1 MMRAHF
7 MATVLE
13 KISGFLNKLFT
24 WIGGA
29 ALLLMIGIACA
40 NMLLRPMGAP
50 LKGAYELVGF
60 LGAMTIAFALGYA
73 QLTRSHIAVDI
84 LATRY
89 SKRTQRVMNSIS
101 SFLGT
106 IFFLLVAWQVAV
118 FATTIWKRGE
128 TSETLRIIYHPFV
141 YSVSI
146 CCVLLALIL
155 FTEFLKSLAPAKG
168 EK

>member
-1 MMRAHF
+1 
-7 MATVLE
+7 
-13 KISGFLNKLFT
+13 
-24 WIGGA
+24 
-29 ALLLMIGIACA
+29 
-40 NMLLRPMGAP
+40 
-50 LKGAYELVGF
+50 
-60 LGAMTIAFALGYA
+60 LGYA

-84 LATRY
+84 LSTRY

-146 CCVLLALIL
+146 CCILLALIL

>member
-1 MMRAHF
+1 MRN
-7 MATVLE
+7 LE
-13 KISGFLNKLFT
+13 KIGGLLNKWFT
-24 WIGGA
+24 VIGGV

-40 NMLLRPMGAP
+40 NMILRPMGAP
-50 LKGAYELVGF
+50 LKGAYKLVGF
-60 LGAMTIAFALGYA
+60 LGALTVAFALGHT

-89 SKRTQRVMNSIS
+89 SKRTRRIMNSIS
-101 SFLGT
+101 SFVCA
-106 IFFLLVAWQVAV
+106 IFFVLVAWQVAV

-141 YSVSI
+141 YAVAVS
-146 CCVLLALIL
+146 CALLALIL
-155 FTEFLKSLAPAKG
+155 FIDFLKSLAPERG